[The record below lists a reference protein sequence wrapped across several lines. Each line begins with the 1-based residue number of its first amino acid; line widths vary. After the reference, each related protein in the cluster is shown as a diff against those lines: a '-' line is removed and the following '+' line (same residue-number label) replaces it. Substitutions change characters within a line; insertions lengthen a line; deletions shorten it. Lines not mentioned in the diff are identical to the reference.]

1 MNLAMLLFRRK
12 KKKSYRLLS
21 KLIFFILKFL
31 ILGKVELPGNEK
43 GGMYHSIRETPL
55 TSSAIFLFS

>member
-43 GGMYHSIRETPL
+43 GGMYHSIRETLL